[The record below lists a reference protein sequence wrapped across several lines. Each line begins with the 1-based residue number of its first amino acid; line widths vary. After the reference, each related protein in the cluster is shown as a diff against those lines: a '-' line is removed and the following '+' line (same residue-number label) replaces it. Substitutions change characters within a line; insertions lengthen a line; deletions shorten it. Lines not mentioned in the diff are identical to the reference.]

1 MKKYSALLLLTFRI
15 FYNIDKAAAQELYQ
29 VPAPKTNTRW
39 ISPENPTGERG
50 QGGKTNKGA
59 KGSAFY
65 TLKSGEQLVL
75 MDVKGAGIINRM
87 WLSGT
92 IPRSAEQRRL
102 IRIEMYWDGAAKPAV
117 SAPVGDFFGNTLGLM
132 VPFENALFSSP
143 EARSFN
149 FTIPMPYRKS
159 AKIVLTNESPSHAL
173 VWYDI
178 NYTEMEKLPNDAMY
192 FHAYWNRMPKTV
204 PGKDYVILPK
214 VTGAGR
220 YIGANIGVIGD
231 PAYRGTWFGEGEM
244 KIYMDGDSRYPTLA
258 GTGTEDYIGSGWGQ
272 GVYTNRYQGSLVADT
287 DHDIYTFYRFHIPDP
302 VYFHKDCS
310 VQLQQ
315 MGSASP
321 GKVKEMIAAGAVLMP
336 VWTLLG
342 AEGGDIMNMRG
353 KPTEQVLML
362 DSAAFPGLTD
372 KNFPPTA
379 QSVNFYR
386 SDDVSATAYYYLDKP
401 SDNLPPLPASSLRIQ
416 GMQEK
421 VWSNIKEK

>member
-1 MKKYSALLLLTFRI
+1 MKKYFLLLLPCLVVLCCVNAI
-15 FYNIDKAAAQELYQ
+15 SQELYQ
-29 VPAPKTNTRW
+29 APAPQTNTRW
-39 ISPENPTGERG
+39 ISPENPTGG
-50 QGGKTNKGA
+50 KGLGGKTNKEA

-75 MDVKGAGIINRM
+75 MDVKGAGIIHRM

-92 IPRSAEQRRL
+92 IPRNAEQRRL
-102 IRIEMYWDGAAKPAV
+102 IRIDMYWDGAAKPAV

-149 FTIPMPYRKS
+149 FTIPMPYRTS

-192 FHAYWNRMPKTV
+192 FHAYWNRVPKTQL
-204 PGKDYVILPK
+204 GKDYVILPK

-231 PAYRGTWFGEGEM
+231 PAYRGTWFGEGEA
-244 KIYMDGDSRYPTLA
+244 KIYMDGDSRYPTLV

-272 GVYTNRYQGSLVADT
+272 GAYTNRYQGSLVADT

-302 VYFHKDCS
+302 VYFHKECS
-310 VQLQQ
+310 VHLQQ
-315 MGSASP
+315 MGSTAP
-321 GKVKEMIAAGAVLMP
+321 DKVKQMIAAGAALMP

-342 AEGGDIMNMRG
+342 AEGGDILNMRG
-353 KPTEQVLML
+353 NPTEQVLML
-362 DSAAFPGLTD
+362 DSTAFPRLTD
-372 KNFPPTA
+372 KNFPATA

-386 SDDVSATAYYYLDKP
+386 SDDVSATAYFYLDKP
-401 SDNLPPLPASSLRIQ
+401 SDNLTPLPGPALRIES
-416 GMQEK
+416 MQEK
-421 VWSNIKEK
+421 VWSNIKDK

>member
-1 MKKYSALLLLTFRI
+1 MKKYLPLLLLTFWI
-15 FYNIDKAAAQELYQ
+15 FCNIDKPAAQELYKA
-29 VPAPKTNTRW
+29 PEPKTNTRW
-39 ISPENPTGERG
+39 ISPENPSGERG

-102 IRIEMYWDGAAKPAV
+102 IRIEMYWDGATKPAV

-159 AKIVLTNESPSHAL
+159 AKIVLTNESPFHAL

-178 NYTEMEKLPNDAMY
+178 NYTEMERLPNDAMY
-192 FHAYWNRMPKTV
+192 FHAYWNRV
-204 PGKDYVILPK
+204 PQTALGKDYVILPK

-231 PAYRGTWFGEGEM
+231 PVYRGTWFGEGEV

-272 GVYTNRYQGSLVADT
+272 GVYVNRYQGSLVADT

-302 VYFHKDCS
+302 VYFHKECS
-310 VQLQQ
+310 VRLQQ
-315 MGSASP
+315 MGSAAP
-321 GKVKEMIAAGAVLMP
+321 DKVKAMTAAGASLMP

-342 AEGGDIMNMRG
+342 AEGGDILNMRG
-353 KPTEQVLML
+353 NPTEQVLML
-362 DSAAFPGLTD
+362 DSTAFPRLTD
-372 KNFPPTA
+372 KKFPATA

-386 SDDVSATAYYYLDKP
+386 SDDVSATVYFYLDKP
-401 SDNLPPLPASSLRIQ
+401 SSNLPSLPGIALRME

-421 VWSNIKEK
+421 VWSNIKGK

>member
-1 MKKYSALLLLTFRI
+1 
-15 FYNIDKAAAQELYQ
+15 
-29 VPAPKTNTRW
+29 
-39 ISPENPTGERG
+39 
-50 QGGKTNKGA
+50 
-59 KGSAFY
+59 
-65 TLKSGEQLVL
+65 
-75 MDVKGAGIINRM
+75 
-87 WLSGT
+87 
-92 IPRSAEQRRL
+92 
-102 IRIEMYWDGAAKPAV
+102 MYWDGAAKPAV

-149 FTIPMPYRKS
+149 FTIPMPYRTS

-192 FHAYWNRMPKTV
+192 FHAYWNRVPKTQL
-204 PGKDYVILPK
+204 GKDYVILPK

-220 YIGANIGVIGD
+220 YIGANIGVVGD
-231 PAYRGTWFGEGEM
+231 PAYRGTWFGEGEA
-244 KIYMDGDSRYPTLA
+244 KIYMDGDSRYPTLV

-272 GVYTNRYQGSLVADT
+272 GAYTNRYQGSLVADT

-302 VYFHKDCS
+302 VYFHKECS
-310 VQLQQ
+310 VHLQQ
-315 MGSASP
+315 MGSAAP
-321 GKVKEMIAAGAVLMP
+321 DKVKQMIAAGAALMP

-342 AEGGDIMNMRG
+342 AEGGDILNMRG
-353 KPTEQVLML
+353 NPTEQVLML
-362 DSAAFPGLTD
+362 DSTAFPRLTD
-372 KNFPPTA
+372 KNFPATA

-386 SDDVSATAYYYLDKP
+386 SDDVSATAYFYLDKP
-401 SDNLPPLPASSLRIQ
+401 SDNLPPLPGSTLRME